1 MSVQDKIKAIN
12 KKEKE
17 SNADQIDYNNS
28 SIINRSRKKK
38 YIFIIII
45 KFNII

>member
-17 SNADQIDYNNS
+17 SNVDQIDLEKKELNDFHT
-28 SIINRSRKKK
+28 IRRSRKK
-38 YIFIIII
+38 
-45 KFNII
+45 

>member
-17 SNADQIDYNNS
+17 SNVDQIEYNDS
-28 SIINRSRKKK
+28 SIINRSRKTNI
-38 YIFIIII
+38 YILII